1 LEVREPGYKGITP
14 RELKERLDRGED
26 PVLLDVRE
34 PWEFTLARIEGS
46 KLLPMAEIPD
56 RLPELDHDAKTV
68 VICHHGI
75 RSAYVTRFL
84 HHSGFREV
92 LNLEGGL
99 DGYSAV
105 DPSVPRY

>member
-1 LEVREPGYKGITP
+1 
-14 RELKERLDRGED
+14 
-26 PVLLDVRE
+26 
-34 PWEFTLARIEGS
+34 
-46 KLLPMAEIPD
+46 MAELPD
-56 RLPELDHDAKTV
+56 RLPELYHDAKTV

-84 HHSGFREV
+84 HHSGFRDV